1 MTLRAARSQGIGDIE
16 ILVEPKG
23 NVATVVR
30 VRLFA
35 PFDRLCGSKRVA
47 VEFSEPPRLA
57 DMLVHLVKQHP
68 ALERYLLRRTGDGA
82 VDFTDYFLA
91 CVGGTIVLP
100 EDVLTDGVEVTLF
113 APHAGG

>member
-1 MTLRAARSQGIGDIE
+1 MSATGSGRSPGPLARRTGVCVGI
-16 ILVEPKG
+16 L
-23 NVATVVR
+23 VR

-35 PFDRLCGSKRVA
+35 PFDRLCGRRDAV
-47 VEFSEPPRLA
+47 VEFPGTPTLA
-57 DMLVHLVKQHP
+57 DVLIRLVAEHP

-91 CVGGTIVLP
+91 CVGETILLP
-100 EDVLTDGVEVTLF
+100 DDVLSDGAEVKLF